1 MTRRAK
7 FARISLVLSLLAVL
21 WLAIAMFGAR
31 AGLWKPLTGFS
42 TMTMSAMRPIGEALP
57 LPMLPTFLGAL
68 ALAALV
74 ATLVRAPRTG
84 WFAALVALAI
94 PAAIFAGL
102 LGLRSQA
109 ESVPFIHDVA
119 TDTADPPAFSEAM
132 LARREADEAL
142 NPLHPYDVPL
152 DTLEQWQGQDSV
164 KGKTLAQLI
173 AEGYPKLDLTTLTS
187 DAEPAVALKAIE
199 RAMET
204 RGFADIALD
213 EEAGRVEGTAVVFW
227 YGFRDDVVGRVRPGE
242 DGGSVIDFRSVS
254 RVGLSDLGV
263 NAERVADLRAG
274 VSDIL
279 SNDRLRRELFWEDEE
294 VVEVE
299 EAATDEAT
307 TEETADS
314 ETE

>member
-1 MTRRAK
+1 MTKRAK
-7 FARISLVLSLLAVL
+7 FARIALFLSLLAVV
-21 WLAIAMFGAR
+21 WFAIAMLGAR

-42 TMTMSAMRPIGEALP
+42 TMTMSAMRPLGEALP
-57 LPMLPTFLGAL
+57 LPMLPTVLGVL

-74 ATLVRAPRTG
+74 ATLAKAPRQG
-84 WFAALVALAI
+84 WFAALIAFAI

-119 TDTADPPAFSEAM
+119 TDTADPPAFSDEM
-132 LARREADEAL
+132 LARREADEARNQL
-142 NPLHPYDVPL
+142 NPYDVPL
-152 DTLEQWQGQDSV
+152 DTLEPWQGQASV
-164 KGKTLAQLI
+164 AGKTMAQLI
-173 AEGYPKLDLTTLTS
+173 AEGYPDLDLTTLTS
-187 DAEPAVALKAIE
+187 DVEPATALKAIE

-204 RGFADIALD
+204 RGFKDVARD
-213 EEAGRVEGTAVVFW
+213 EDAGRVEGTAVVFW

-263 NAERVADLRAG
+263 NAARVADLRAG
-274 VSDIL
+274 VADIL
-279 SNDRLRRELFWEDEE
+279 SNDRLRSELSRDEE
-294 VVEVE
+294 ETEEGIVVETASDE
-299 EAATDEAT
+299 SAEA
-307 TEETADS
+307 